1 MPWGYK
7 GQSMCGIGGI
17 FQTTG
22 QVEHATLEHAG
33 RGLAHRG
40 PDDRGY
46 HLDGAFGMVHARLSI
61 IDPAGGHQP
70 ILSAGGQCAVIAN
83 GEIYNYVEL
92 RRELENQGY
101 RFRSHSDTEVILHL
115 YDRDGERAL
124 DHLRGMFA
132 FALYDAR
139 CRRLF
144 LARDRL
150 GIKPLFLNVS
160 SAGVAF
166 ASELKGLMPLLPG
179 APRVS
184 AAGLVQY
191 LHSQFNTGEDTI
203 LDGVERLLPG
213 EAMIVEG
220 GRVARRWRYWSP
232 LGIQPRDIDK
242 TDAETEFTTLMDT
255 VIEQH
260 MRSDVPYG
268 LFLSGGVDSGTLLGL
283 LARHSDE
290 PIRTFSVGFPD
301 SSLKDELPLADAMAR
316 RYGTRHTAIAPTPGE
331 LFGHLPLTVW
341 AADDLMLDYANLP
354 TSILAQRAGRE
365 LKVVFSGEGG
375 DELFAGYRRYRVPR
389 LERWLKSVI
398 WPGSGGFRT
407 SGTLKRD
414 RRASLLGP
422 RLRTAFADV
431 RRPFVDAW
439 RSADAGWSD
448 LQRMQYVDVATALP
462 DNLLVKLDRMLMAW
476 AVEGRVP
483 LLDHKVVE
491 FALSLPDKLRVDDS
505 RGKAFLKDWAAPLLG
520 REHLTGRKRGFHV
533 PVGEWLSG
541 EFLDGLETHLPHNA
555 GIAEWF
561 RPDGVRLLIR
571 RQRERKGNARLLWA
585 LVQFAI
591 WHRLFMESDG
601 GRPDPCHDP
610 LEVLAS

>member
-1 MPWGYK
+1 
-7 GQSMCGIGGI
+7 MCGIAGLYSNQAPI
-17 FQTTG
+17 DP
-22 QVEHATLEHAG
+22 TLLDSAARRLG
-33 RGLAHRG
+33 HRG
-40 PDDRGY
+40 PDDHGT
-46 HLDGAFGMVHARLSI
+46 HVHGAFGMVHTRLSI

-70 ILSAGGQCAVIAN
+70 ILSADGQRAVIAN
-83 GEIYNYVEL
+83 GEIYNYIEL
-92 RRELENQGY
+92 RRELEAQGY
-101 RFRSHSDTEVILHL
+101 VFTSHSDTEVILHL
-115 YDRDGERAL
+115 YDRDGEAAL

-132 FALYDAR
+132 FALYDGANG
-139 CRRLF
+139 RLF

-150 GIKPLFLNVS
+150 GIKPLFLNIS
-160 SAGVAF
+160 AAGVAF
-166 ASELKGLMPLLPG
+166 ASELKGLMPLLP
-179 APRVS
+179 ASPQVS

-213 EAMIVEG
+213 EALIVEG
-220 GRVARRWRYWSP
+220 GRVARRWQYWSP
-232 LGIQPRDIDK
+232 LAIRSRAIGK
-242 TDAETEFTTLMDT
+242 AEAEAEFTELMDT

-283 LARHSDE
+283 LSRHSE
-290 PIRTFSVGFPD
+290 APIRTFSVGFPD
-301 SSLKDELPLADAMAR
+301 SSLKDELPLADIMAK
-316 RYGTRHTAIAPTPGE
+316 RYATRHTAIAPTPQE
-331 LFGHLPLTVW
+331 LFAHLPVTVW

-354 TSILAQRAGRE
+354 TSILAQRAGEE

-389 LERWLKSVI
+389 VERLLKSLI

-414 RRASLLGP
+414 RRKGLLND
-422 RLRTAFADV
+422 RLQAAFRDV

-439 RSADAGWSD
+439 RAADANWSD

-491 FALSLPDKLRVDDS
+491 FALSLPDDLRVDHD
-505 RGKAFLKDWAAPLLG
+505 RGKAFLKDWAAPLLSP
-520 REHLTGRKRGFHV
+520 EHLTGRKRGFHV

-541 EFLDGLETHLPHNA
+541 DFLDALETHLPRNG

-561 RPDGVRLLIR
+561 NPNGVRTLIQ

-591 WHRLFMESDG
+591 WHRLFMEG
-601 GRPDPCHDP
+601 HGERPDPKQHP

>member
-1 MPWGYK
+1 
-7 GQSMCGIGGI
+7 MCGIAGLYRS
-17 FQTTG
+17 
-22 QVEHATLEHAG
+22 ESPLDPSLLDHAARHLG
-33 RGLAHRG
+33 HRG
-40 PDDRGY
+40 PDDHGT
-46 HLDGAFGMVHARLSI
+46 HVDGAFGMVHTRLSI

-70 ILSAGGQCAVIAN
+70 ILSADGNRAVIAN
-83 GEIYNYVEL
+83 GEIYNYIEL

-101 RFRSHSDTEVILHL
+101 IFRSHSDTEVILHL
-115 YDRDGERAL
+115 YDRDGEAAL

-132 FALYDAR
+132 FALYDGPR
-139 CRRLF
+139 KRLF

-150 GIKPLFLNVS
+150 GIKPLFLSIS

-166 ASELKGLMPLLPG
+166 ASELKGLMPLLP
-179 APRVS
+179 ASPRVS
-184 AAGLVQY
+184 ATGLVQY

-213 EAMIVEG
+213 EAATVEA
-220 GRVARRWRYWSP
+220 GRLARRWHYWSP
-232 LGIQPRDIDK
+232 LDIQTRAIGK
-242 TDAETEFTTLMDT
+242 ADAEAEFTGLMDT

-283 LARHSDE
+283 LSRHSE
-290 PIRTFSVGFPD
+290 TSIRTFSVGFPG
-301 SSLKDELPLADAMAR
+301 SSLKDELPLADIMAK
-316 RYGTRHTAIAPTPGE
+316 RYATRHTAITPTPEE

-354 TSILAQRAGRE
+354 TSILAQRAGEE

-389 LERWLKSVI
+389 IERLLKSLL

-414 RRASLLGP
+414 RREGLLND
-422 RLRTAFADV
+422 RLRAAFRDV
-431 RRPFVDAW
+431 RRPFVNAW
-439 RSADAGWSD
+439 RSADASWSD

-491 FALSLPDKLRVDDS
+491 FALSLPDDLRVDRH
-505 RGKAFLKDWAAPLLG
+505 RGKTFLKDWAAPLLG
-520 REHLTGRKRGFHV
+520 EEHLTGRKRGFHV

-541 EFLDGLETHLPHNA
+541 DFLDGLETHLPRNP
-555 GIAEWF
+555 GITEWF
-561 RPDGVRLLIR
+561 QPEGVRTLIR

-591 WHRLFMESDG
+591 WHRLFIEG
-601 GRPDPCHDP
+601 HGQRPDPKQHP